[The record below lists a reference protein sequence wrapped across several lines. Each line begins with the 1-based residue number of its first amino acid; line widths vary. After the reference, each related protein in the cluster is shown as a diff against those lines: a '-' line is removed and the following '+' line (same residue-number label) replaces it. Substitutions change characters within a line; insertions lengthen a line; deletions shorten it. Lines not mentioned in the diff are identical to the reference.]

1 MVCSRASADSS
12 VDPYGLF
19 DQTRAFVAG
28 AVYPPGLAYKVAITV
43 SNADGSSAN
52 HYQSYFDSREDRV
65 AVEAHSE
72 EETLHPHVPPSG
84 VNISILGF
92 PAYIGGR
99 EVPPD
104 VFGVPVLTP
113 TFMFGIARKRAAG
126 QAENTDSTQPATPL
140 KTIGTVITRER
151 DYLITLIAI
160 EDVAGHTDY
169 HLRLKPLRDPRRF
182 RLRDLWIDSVTK
194 APDRLIS
201 DGNFTEGACGLDVAS
216 GFSRSQ

>member
-1 MVCSRASADSS
+1 